1 MAKCRGV
8 PPRES
13 RSFTLSNSTLRVAGL
28 WPLISGALCL
38 AADHRGV
45 LSSVLS
51 GSRCRPD
58 LSGLDFSPAV
68 GFFAPRMTPPAAYSY
83 HLNSGWS
90 PLCHWLRSRLSSTYI
105 FRCGSI
111 APSHYSWGV
120 QSADR
125 PRACGVACH
134 ILHSTL
140 PLAAADHLV
149 IVSLLPLDNQT
160 LIHSHEP
167 TQGQLVAQQ
176 GLS

>member
-13 RSFTLSNSTLRVAGL
+13 RSFTPSNSTLRVAGL
-28 WPLISGALCL
+28 WPLTSGALCL

-58 LSGLDFSPAV
+58 LSGLDFSPAD
-68 GFFAPRMTPPAAYSY
+68 GFFAPRMTPTAAYSY
-83 HLNSGWS
+83 HFNSGWS
-90 PLCHWLRSRLSSTYI
+90 SPLPLASFQAFFDLYPSLWIHC
-105 FRCGSI
+105 
-111 APSHYSWGV
+111 PSHYSWGV

-125 PRACGVACH
+125 SRACGEACH

-140 PLAAADHLV
+140 PP
-149 IVSLLPLDNQT
+149 SR
-160 LIHSHEP
+160 
-167 TQGQLVAQQ
+167 
-176 GLS
+176 